1 MAKFGDLKTPI
12 EIRNHL
18 LDVIDRT
25 LKNDKN
31 ACLYHYTDFT
41 SIFNI
46 VCSGYIWLGSTQKMN
61 DLLEGDFIESMD
73 GSHRVYSIC
82 FSRAEENLAMYK
94 MYAPKPDGAMLVFPM
109 ALAQPMIDELPNS
122 KESNKLVNIVKDKQ
136 VTADTT
142 PVALHWSAVAYKD
155 LHSDTLRLNGIKN
168 EAIETPL
175 DKKELSGFV
184 KLHGWEY
191 EKEVRLAAYA
201 FNELADDEKVAVKL
215 PEGFTKHIQIVTGP
229 SFDKKLHLSEVAKL
243 KRMNVKI
250 HESEYDALVDLG
262 KSLPEEAADRIAK
275 LEEENKELKAKIQTI
290 AEGASKYYSVSS
302 DSDYQKK
309 YKELRDEA
317 VYVLSYYANVY
328 MQIVEESDESH
339 EETSKALRDIGVKF
353 EVLATNESSKGV
365 GVPDTACLKEVS
377 RLFIGLSNN
386 MWIYPGGDAG
396 RKLDKNIEWAERIK
410 SILGIS

>member
-12 EIRNHL
+12 EVRNHL
-18 LDVIDRT
+18 LDVIERT

-46 VCSGYIWLGSTQKMN
+46 VRSGYIWLGSTQKMN
-61 DLLEGDFIESMD
+61 DLLEGDFIETMD

-109 ALAQPMIDELPNS
+109 VLAQQMIDELPNS
-122 KESNKLVNIVKDKQ
+122 KESNKLVNVVREKK
-136 VTADTT
+136 VTEELTSA
-142 PVALHWSAVAYKD
+142 ALHWAAMAYKD

-168 EAIETPL
+168 EAMETPL
-175 DKKELSGFV
+175 DKRELAGFV

-191 EKEVRLAAYA
+191 EKEVRLAAYV

-215 PEGFTKHIQIVTGP
+215 PNGYAKSVQIITGP
-229 SFDKKLHLSEVAKL
+229 SFDKTVHLSEIAKL
-243 KRMNVKI
+243 KRMNVQI

-262 KSLPEEAADRIAK
+262 KSLQEEAAERIAE
-275 LEEENKELKAKIQTI
+275 LENENKELKAKIQTI
-290 AEGASKYYSVSS
+290 AEGASKYYSISS
-302 DSDYQKK
+302 ESDYQKK

-328 MQIVEESDESH
+328 TQIVEKSDVIH
-339 EETSKALRDIGVKF
+339 EEASKALRAIGVKF
-353 EVLATNESSKGV
+353 EVLATNEEGIISGIPSNA
-365 GVPDTACLKEVS
+365 DLKEVS
-377 RLFIGLSNN
+377 RMFIGLSNN
-386 MWIYPGGDAG
+386 MWTYKGGDAG
-396 RKLDKNIEWAERIK
+396 RKLDMNLKWEEKIK